1 MKTTRTS
8 RQARLFAAA
17 SFAAAALCGPARAA
31 TTISGNHPIDHALT
45 ADERPLIIT
54 GDATITVAAEVDTFL
69 GAVTNN
75 GHTVTINLESGSK
88 AQVSW
93 FTVRGGGTTTINFN
107 GGALTDGGGWGSSWF
122 DTVSGSTVALV
133 SVDGNPIRV
142 TQPHAQSKKWNTNLD
157 GGTPGRVTTS
167 GTGRCD
173 LLSSALSGSTKLSL
187 TLCGCST
194 TDWGHTGGTYL
205 GHYGEAGLT
214 GYVVCGG
221 ANVLPAGDIYLGTA
235 NGLSPVELNL
245 SGNSQTVGRIHLQ
258 NAWSTVIAG
267 AGTPALKFSSADAA
281 IDSTCAAAAP
291 VLPVPAITVLSGAT
305 LTVDKVAVATT
316 ALSNNGTLAYANGGK
331 LTLNLSNAANAI
343 ALSATNPASGAT
355 AIVKS
360 GAGTY
365 SYAGDA
371 ALDIDAL
378 TVNAGEFRLS
388 GPRGTTNRW
397 WRFTIK
403 QCESTTT
410 HANISE
416 MRLLD
421 GILTAEGKYQPA
433 DGAAPDPDYPSA
445 NRYSFSRNT
454 ADPSTFAAY
463 NYNFTYQQGAGTPTY
478 TADQT
483 AHGSGKALSPTVIWM
498 NTATIYGCEFTNP
511 HPKSTDPNTWIA
523 YTYRIAD
530 GRAIRGYNLRHAWY
544 FSNYPKYWL
553 LESSADGV
561 TWETMDSQSNYAL
574 TATGQSWYNNGGQG
588 DLPNSMI
595 DFGSQVKPTL
605 PTAGGLA
612 SDANIK
618 VASGAT
624 FDASLVTGGQEI
636 SALTVDYA
644 GGGTLKGVKFASAGT
659 LHLQNVPAG
668 TNLNEFAIPLT
679 FQDVVGTPMLANWT
693 ALVTFANGTEREKK
707 IAWDNGRIVLR
718 SSPFMV
724 IVR

>member
-1 MKTTRTS
+1 MQKLDL
-8 RQARLFAAA
+8 AVLAAA
-17 SFAAAALCGPARAA
+17 TAAAFTAPAA
-31 TTISGNHPIDHALT
+31 TNVSGDFLIDRPLDST
-45 ADERPLIIT
+45 ERPLVIT
-54 GDATITVAAEVDTFL
+54 GDANITVASDVDTFL

-75 GHTVTINLESGSK
+75 GHHVTINLESGSQ

-93 FTVRGGGTTTINFN
+93 VTVRGGGTTTIRFN
-107 GGALTDGGGWGSSWF
+107 GGALTDGGGWGSPWF

-142 TQPHAQSKKWNTNLD
+142 TQSHAQSKKWNTNLG
-157 GGTPGRVTTS
+157 GGTPGRITTS

-173 LLSSALSGSTKLSL
+173 LLSSALNGSTKLSL
-187 TLCGCST
+187 TLCGCSAS
-194 TDWGHTGGTYL
+194 DWGHTGGTYL
-205 GHYGEAGLT
+205 GHSGEAGVR

-267 AGTPALKFSSADAA
+267 AGTPALKFASANAT

-291 VLPVPAITVLSGAT
+291 VLSVPAITVEPGAT

-316 ALSNNGTLAYANGGK
+316 ALSNNGTLAYANGGR
-331 LTLNLSNAANAI
+331 LTLNLSNASDAI
-343 ALSATNPASGAT
+343 ALSATAPLTGAT

-410 HANISE
+410 YANISE

-421 GILTAEGKYQPA
+421 GIPTAEGKYQPA

-445 NRYSFSRNT
+445 NRYNFSWKKDIP
-454 ADPSTFAAY
+454 ADEFAAY
-463 NYNFTYQQGAGTPTY
+463 NYNFTYQQGAGTPLY
-478 TADQT
+478 KANGT
-483 AHGSGKALSPTVIWM
+483 AHGSGTALSPSVIWM
-498 NTATIYGCEFTNP
+498 NTATVYGCVFTNP
-511 HPKSTDPNTWIA
+511 IPRVTDPNTWIA

-644 GGGTLKGVKFASAGT
+644 GGGTLRGVKFASAGT
-659 LHLQNVPAG
+659 LHLQNVPNG
-668 TNLNEFAIPLT
+668 TDLNEYVVPLT
-679 FQDVVGTPMLANWT
+679 FGNVVGTPSLANWT
-693 ALVTFANGTEREKK
+693 VVIHYANGTTREKK
-707 IAWDNGRIVLR
+707 VAWEGGVLR
-718 SSPFMV
+718 IRSAAFM
-724 IVR
+724 IVVR

>member
-1 MKTTRTS
+1 MKTTRTTHP
-8 RQARLFAAA
+8 AGLLAAA
-17 SFAAAALCGPARAA
+17 SFAAATLCGSAQAA
-31 TTISGNHPIDHALT
+31 TTISGDFTIDHTLDAS
-45 ADERPLIIT
+45 EKPLVIT
-54 GDATITVAAEVDTFL
+54 GDATITVAAGLTTTL
-69 GAVTNN
+69 GYVTNN
-75 GHTVTINLESGSK
+75 GHTVSINLESGTK
-88 AQVSW
+88 VGFVWITA
-93 FTVRGGGTTTINFN
+93 RGNSTTTINFN
-107 GGALTDGGGWGSSWF
+107 GGALTDGGGWDTPWF
-122 DTVSGSTVALV
+122 DTASGSTVALV
-133 SVDGNPIRV
+133 SVGGNPIRV
-142 TQPHAQSKKWNTNLD
+142 THPNAQRKKWNLNRD

-167 GTGRCD
+167 GSGRCD
-173 LLSSALSGSTKLSL
+173 FLTASLSGTTKLAL
-187 TLCGCST
+187 TLCGCTT

-221 ANVLPAGDIYLGTA
+221 ANVLPAGYIYLGTA

-267 AGTPALKFSSADAA
+267 AGTPALKFASANAC

-291 VLPVPAITVLSGAT
+291 VLSVPAITVEPGAT
-305 LTVDKVAVATT
+305 LTVDKVAVTAT

-331 LTLNLSNAANAI
+331 LTLSLSNASDAI
-343 ALSATNPASGAT
+343 AISASAPASGAT

-403 QCESTTT
+403 QCESTST

-421 GILTAEGKYQPA
+421 GILTDAGKYQPA

-445 NRYSFSRNT
+445 NRYSFSWKN
-454 ADPSTFAAY
+454 ADPSTFVAY
-463 NYNFTYQQGAGTPTY
+463 NYNFTYQQGAGTPSY
-478 TADQT
+478 TANGT
-483 AHGSGKALSPTVIWM
+483 AHGSGTALSPSVIWM
-498 NTATIYGCEFTNP
+498 NTATVYGCEFTNP

-636 SALTVDYA
+636 SSLTADYA
-644 GGGTLKGVKFASAGT
+644 GGGTLKGVRFASAGT
-659 LHLQNVPAG
+659 LHLQNVPSE
-668 TNLNEFAIPLT
+668 TDLNEFAIPLA
-679 FQDVVGTPMLANWT
+679 FEDVVGTPHLANWT
-693 ALVTFANGTEREKK
+693 VLVSFANGTTREKK
-707 IAWDNGRIVLR
+707 LYWDGSGLRIR
-718 SSPFMV
+718 SAAFV
-724 IVR
+724 IIVR

>member
-1 MKTTRTS
+1 MSKPRHPS
-8 RQARLFAAA
+8 AAH
-17 SFAAAALCGPARAA
+17 FTVPLALVAGMSICAHAA
-31 TTISGNHPIDHALT
+31 TTVIGDYVIDHALD
-45 ADERPLIIT
+45 ASERPLVIT
-54 GDATITVAAEVDTFL
+54 GDANITVTSDTVTTL
-69 GAVTNN
+69 GTVTND
-75 GHTVTINLESGSK
+75 GHNVTINLESGSK
-88 AQVSW
+88 AQVGW
-93 FTVRGGGTTTINFN
+93 LTVRGNGTTTVNFK
-107 GGALTDGGGWGSSWF
+107 GGALTDAGNWDKPWF
-122 DTVSGSTVALV
+122 DTAEGSAVALV

-142 TQPHAQSKKWNTNLD
+142 TQPNAVRKYWNMNRG

-167 GTGRCD
+167 GSGRCD
-173 LLSSALSGSTKLSL
+173 LLSSGMQGSSKIALM
-187 TLCGCST
+187 LCGCST
-194 TDWGHTGGTYL
+194 SDWGHTGGTYF
-205 GHYGEAGLT
+205 GHYSEASWGT
-214 GYVVCGG
+214 GYVWCNE
-221 ANVLPAGDIYLGTA
+221 ADVLPPGDIYLGTE
-235 NGLSPVELNL
+235 NGQSPVELNIRAY
-245 SGNSQTVGRIHLQ
+245 SQAVERLHLQ
-258 NAWSTVIAG
+258 NTHSAIIRESSAVALNFTGANAGIVSAAATTPSFSVPALVVAAG
-267 AGTPALKFSSADAA
+267 AS
-281 IDSTCAAAAP
+281 
-291 VLPVPAITVLSGAT
+291 
-305 LTVDKVAVATT
+305 LTVDHVAVTATSSF
-316 ALSNNGTLAYANGGK
+316 ANFGTIAYANGGK
-331 LTLNLSNAANAI
+331 LTASLGIASDAI
-343 ALSATNPASGAT
+343 CLSADKPITGAS

-371 ALDIDAL
+371 ALDVDAL
-378 TVNAGEFRLS
+378 TVNGGEFRLS

-421 GILTAEGKYQPA
+421 KDMVPA
-433 DGAAPDPDYPSA
+433 DGAAPDPDYSSKS
-445 NRYSFSRNT
+445 RYNFSRNT

-463 NYNFTYQQGAGTPTY
+463 NYNFTYQQGAGTPSY

-530 GRAIRGYNLRHAWY
+530 GRAIRGYNLRHAWN

-574 TATGQSWYNNGGQG
+574 TSTGQSWYNNGGQG

-605 PTAGGLA
+605 PTSGGLA
-612 SDANIK
+612 SDANVK

-636 SALTVDYA
+636 SSLTVDWA
-644 GGGTLKGVKFASAGT
+644 GGGTLKGVRFASSGT
-659 LHLQNVPAG
+659 LLFQNVPAG
-668 TNLNEFAIPLT
+668 TNLNDYAVPLS
-679 FQDVVGTPMLANWT
+679 FENVAGTPALANWT
-693 ALVTFANGTEREKK
+693 VVASFSNGTVREKK
-707 IAWDNGRIVLR
+707 LYWDGSGLRIR
-718 SSPFMV
+718 SAAFMFV
-724 IVR
+724 VR